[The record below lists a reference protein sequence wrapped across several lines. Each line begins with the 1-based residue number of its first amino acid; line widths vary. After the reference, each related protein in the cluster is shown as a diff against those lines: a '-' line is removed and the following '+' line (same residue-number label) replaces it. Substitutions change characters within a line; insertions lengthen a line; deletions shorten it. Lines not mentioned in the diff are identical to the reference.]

1 MLSSV
6 RQSWT
11 VLDSVYGVN
20 QCYGDSLC
28 YCISKCY
35 GVSLVN
41 IVVYVVHCK
50 SHPVSLF
57 LQVVSVRSYPG
68 MCYSPM
74 PTYQMPPPS
83 SYFHY
88 FPFNFCSA
96 PKGKCHIFFALAFIA
111 LFELMLVG
119 CRQELT
125 LRPNYLLL
133 TFPIFPLICAAATAT
148 PDLWPFLLG
157 LAPACHAIAYGLG
170 SNAHKIIFTFF
181 SIIM

>member
-1 MLSSV
+1 MLYIV
-6 RQSWT
+6 RVT
-11 VLDSVYGVN
+11 
-20 QCYGDSLC
+20 QCHYSYKLSLSDPIPAC
-28 YCISKCY
+28 ATHLCPLTRC
-35 GVSLVN
+35 L
-41 IVVYVVHCK
+41 HR
-50 SHPVSLF
+50 HPTF
-57 LQVVSVRSYPG
+57 I
-68 MCYSPM
+68 
-74 PTYQMPPPS
+74 T
-83 SYFHY
+83 F

-96 PKGKCHIFFALAFIA
+96 PKGKCHILFALAFIA